1 MAFDVIVV
9 GGGHAGIEACYAA
22 FRLGARTALVTLH
35 KRTIGLMSCNPAI
48 GGIGKGHLVKEI
60 DALGG
65 FMAQNTDAT
74 AIQFRTLNT
83 KKGPAVRATRAQCD
97 RKRYAERAQRFLSS
111 LQGLSIIEGEVKG
124 VLARDGAVKGIVLHD
139 GTEIEGRTVVLTTGT
154 FLGGILHFG
163 LEKMAGGRLGEL
175 PSIGLSSS
183 LASLGFTVGRLKT
196 GTPPR
201 LLASSLDYDRMQEQ
215 PHEEDASHFSLFDTG
230 ESLEKRCCYITHTN
244 EETHRIIR
252 ESLHLSPLFSG
263 RIMGIGPRYCPS
275 IEDKVVRFAH
285 HDRHRIFIEPEGLDS
300 SEVYPN
306 GISTSLPL
314 HVQQRFVRT
323 IPGLEH
329 AEITRP
335 GYAVEYDFVDPTEVT
350 QTLETRRVRGLYLA
364 GQIMGTTGYEEA
376 GALGLVAGANAG
388 LSVLGGKP
396 LILRRDQAYIGVMID
411 DLITKGVREPYRMF
425 TSRAEFRLSLRED
438 NAHERLC
445 PIAIELG
452 LLDKDKAKVFAM
464 MQERLENAVCALRS
478 TRVHSDKTFKGK
490 TLYDLIKMADVDF
503 FAKASE
509 EIATCKQLADLTRQE
524 WINIIVKIR
533 YEGYILA
540 EQREVERFKK
550 MEQMQ
555 IPPDLDYSVIPG
567 LSLEVREKL
576 QKARPPTIGVASRL
590 EGITPAAVASILI
603 WINLRHGGHT
613 SDQRSCYV

>member
-22 FRLGARTALVTLH
+22 YRLGARTALVTLH
-35 KRTIGLMSCNPAI
+35 KNTIGVMSCNPAV

-97 RKRYAERAQRFLSS
+97 RKRYAQRAQGFLSS
-111 LQGLSIIEGEVKG
+111 LQGLSIIEGEAKKLLVSNRMVKG
-124 VLARDGAVKGIVLHD
+124 VVLQD
-139 GTEIEGRTVVLTTGT
+139 GTELEAKSVVLTTGT

-163 LEKMAGGRLGEL
+163 LERMAGGRLGEL
-175 PSIGLSSS
+175 PSVGLSSC
-183 LASLGFTVGRLKT
+183 LASLGFVVGRLKT

-201 LLASSLDYDRMQEQ
+201 LLASSLDYDKMQMQ
-215 PHEEDASHFSLFDTG
+215 PHEDDTFRFSLFDTN

-263 RIMGIGPRYCPS
+263 RIVGIGPRYCPS

-300 SEVYPN
+300 LEVYPN

-314 HVQQRFVRT
+314 HVQQRFVHSIR
-323 IPGLEH
+323 GLED

-350 QTLETRRVRGLYLA
+350 QTLEARKVRGLYLA

-376 GALGLVAGANAG
+376 GALGLVAGANAA
-388 LSVLGGKP
+388 LSVLGEKP
-396 LILRRDQAYIGVMID
+396 FVLRRDQAYIGVMVD
-411 DLITKGVREPYRMF
+411 DLITKGVKEPYRMF

-445 PIAIELG
+445 PLSMELG
-452 LLDKDKAKVFAM
+452 LLDTKKASLFNGMQQRIENAISALHKAKI
-464 MQERLENAVCALRS
+464 Q
-478 TRVHSDKTFKGK
+478 SDNTYKGK
-490 TLYDLIKMADVDF
+490 TLYELAKMAEVDF
-503 FAKASE
+503 FATADE
-509 EIATCKQLADLTRQE
+509 EVTRCKGLSCLTPQE
-524 WINIIVKIR
+524 WTNIIVRIR
-533 YEGYILA
+533 YEGYISA

-567 LSLEVREKL
+567 LSLEVKEKL
-576 QKARPPTIGVASRL
+576 KRARPATVGIASRL

-603 WINLRHGGHT
+603 WINLRRNDRAFEQEH
-613 SDQRSCYV
+613 CFV

>member
-22 FRLGARTALVTLH
+22 YRLGAKTALVTLH
-35 KRTIGLMSCNPAI
+35 KNTIGVMSCNPAV

-97 RKRYAERAQRFLSS
+97 RKRYAQRAQRFLLS
-111 LQGLSIIEGEVKG
+111 LDGLSIIEGEAKMVLVRNGRVTG
-124 VLARDGAVKGIVLHD
+124 VVLHD

-154 FLGGILHFG
+154 FLGGVLHFG
-163 LEKMAGGRLGEL
+163 LERIPGGRLGEL
-175 PSIGLSSS
+175 PSLGLSSC
-183 LASLGFTVGRLKT
+183 LVSLGFTVGRLKT

-201 LLASSLDYDRMQEQ
+201 LLASSLDYDKMQLQ
-215 PHEEDASHFSLFDTG
+215 PHEEDACRFSLFDTG

-244 EETHRIIR
+244 EETHKIIR

-300 SEVYPN
+300 LEVYPN

-314 HVQQRFVRT
+314 HVQMRFVRT

-350 QTLETRRVRGLYLA
+350 QTLETRKVRGLYLA

-376 GALGLVAGANAG
+376 GALGLIAGANAA

-445 PIAIELG
+445 PLAMELG
-452 LLDKDKAKVFAM
+452 LLDGEKARVFSEMRERIERAILTLRTTKVQGA
-464 MQERLENAVCALRS
+464 Q
-478 TRVHSDKTFKGK
+478 TYKGK
-490 TLYDLIKMADVDF
+490 TLYDLIKMPEVDF
-503 FAKASE
+503 FAVAKE
-509 EIATCKQLADLTRQE
+509 DIAKSKELACLSQRE
-524 WINIIVKIR
+524 WTNIVVKIR
-533 YEGYILA
+533 YQGYILA

-550 MEQMQ
+550 MEEME
-555 IPPDLDYSVIPG
+555 IPADIDYSLIPG

-576 QKARPPTIGVASRL
+576 RKARPPTIGVASRL
-590 EGITPAAVASILI
+590 EGITPAAVACIVVWL
-603 WINLRHGGHT
+603 NLRREG
-613 SDQRSCYV
+613 RSFEQGQGFA

>member
-1 MAFDVIVV
+1 
-9 GGGHAGIEACYAA
+9 
-22 FRLGARTALVTLH
+22 
-35 KRTIGLMSCNPAI
+35 MSCNPAI

-97 RKRYAERAQRFLSS
+97 RKRYAQRAQRFLSS

-124 VLARDGAVKGIVLHD
+124 VLARDGAVRGVVLQD

-163 LEKMAGGRLGEL
+163 LERIAGGRLGEL

-300 SEVYPN
+300 LEVYPN

-376 GALGLVAGANAG
+376 GALGLVAGANAA

-452 LLDKDKAKVFAM
+452 LLDKDKAKVFAK

-478 TRVHSDKTFKGK
+478 TRVHGDKTFKGK

-509 EIATCKQLADLTRQE
+509 EIATCKELADLTRQE
-524 WINIIVKIR
+524 WTNIIVKIR

-590 EGITPAAVASILI
+590 EGITPAAVASILM
-603 WINLRHGGHT
+603 WINLRHRGHL
-613 SDQRSCYV
+613 SDERSCNVRVWKRKSQNITIGID

>member
-35 KRTIGLMSCNPAI
+35 KRTIGLMSCNPAV

-97 RKRYAERAQRFLSS
+97 RKRYAQRAQRFLSS
-111 LQGLSIIEGEVKG
+111 LKGLSIIEGEVKG
-124 VLARDGAVKGIVLHD
+124 VLARDGAIKGIVLHD

-163 LEKMAGGRLGEL
+163 LERMAGGRLGEL
-175 PSIGLSSS
+175 PSVGLSSS
-183 LASLGFTVGRLKT
+183 LVSLGFTVGRLKT

-244 EETHRIIR
+244 EETHGIIR

-300 SEVYPN
+300 LEVYPN

-376 GALGLVAGANAG
+376 GALGLVAGANAA
-388 LSVLGGKP
+388 LSVIGGKP

-445 PIAIELG
+445 PVAIELG
-452 LLDKDKAKVFAM
+452 LLDKDKAKVFAK
-464 MQERLENAVCALRS
+464 MQERLENAVCALRC

-490 TLYDLIKMADVDF
+490 TLHDLIKMADVDF

-509 EIATCKQLADLTRQE
+509 EIATCKELADLTRQE
-524 WINIIVKIR
+524 WTNIIVKIR

-590 EGITPAAVASILI
+590 EGITPAAVASILM

-613 SDQRSCYV
+613 SDRRSCYA